1 MINREDETPG
11 AIEWFR
17 YARQVQKEQLHQ
29 LAQQGQLVSQLSH
42 VVHMLQCERGHPT
55 FGCARKG
62 RYTPPN
68 AAPALRWWTNRRA
81 RCWRIWSR
89 SIYLLPAACVS
100 ALLVRC
106 GRWNNCRRCAIK

>member
-42 VVHMLQCERGHPT
+42 VVHMLQCERGASNIWL
-55 FGCARKG
+55 CSQG
-62 RYTPPN
+62 R
-68 AAPALRWWTNRRA
+68 L
-81 RCWRIWSR
+81 
-89 SIYLLPAACVS
+89 
-100 ALLVRC
+100 
-106 GRWNNCRRCAIK
+106 